1 MIIYLEKQ
9 ALIVS
14 SLLTLSHKVSNT
26 KVTKCTHQNSSKKY
40 DLLVNKIIE
49 P

>member
-14 SLLTLSHKVSNT
+14 SLLTLSHKVSNK
-26 KVTKCTHQNSSKKY
+26 KVTKSFHLDSIDKY
-40 DLLVNKIIE
+40 DFNLQ
-49 P
+49 